1 MYFNKKLNP
10 YSLFNVNGRSCVT
23 FNRLNIISGNYYI
36 ACKVKGC

>member
-23 FNRLNIISGNYYI
+23 FNKKFEFQATFLIFLL
-36 ACKVKGC
+36 

>member
-23 FNRLNIISGNYYI
+23 FNKLFLVYRQLINML
-36 ACKVKGC
+36 VV